1 MAYKKRIDIWQLTK
15 DEINKL
21 QPGQWVTAGGNLGR
35 FWGIRGMGIV
45 VVAWYH
51 NAKNSYDY
59 NDYNRCFYLYAK
71 GL

>member
-35 FWGIRGMGIV
+35 FWGIRCTGSV

-51 NAKNSYDY
+51 NAKNA
-59 NDYNRCFYLYAK
+59 NDYNSYNRSLFNYAK
-71 GL
+71 GV